1 LRRPKIYNAG
11 MSKPAWRWTCLS
23 TVIAIGSAL
32 TCASFRSAGQ
42 TPEQQQMWEAQR
54 IQALADE
61 KLKAEKLERERQSRR
76 ADPMGWV
83 RSLDPMSAGGWEFRA
98 VANDGSWAAYS
109 SKHQM
114 KRAGHLVT
122 VWLRQEYAEPQL
134 ANSGRYLSVVEK
146 AQYDCTKQQA
156 RALLVIYYPGNNLQ
170 GSDQTEEAD
179 SKKIPWN
186 AIVPGTRD
194 EFNFEWACGFGA
206 G

>member
-1 LRRPKIYNAG
+1 MSNA
-11 MSKPAWRWTCLS
+11 SFFSCSALA
-23 TVIAIGSAL
+23 AIGGAL
-32 TCASFRSAGQ
+32 TLASHPCAGQ

-61 KLKAEKLERERQSRR
+61 KLKAEKLERERQARR

-83 RSLDPMSAGGWEFRA
+83 RTLDPMSAGGWEFRA
-98 VANDGSWAAYS
+98 VAKDGSWAAYA

-114 KRAGHLVT
+114 KRNGHLVT
-122 VWLRQEYAEPQL
+122 VWLRQEYAEPQQ

-146 AQYDCTKQQA
+146 AQYDCAKQQV
-156 RALLVIYYPGNNLQ
+156 RALLVIYYPANNLA
-170 GSDQTEEAD
+170 GSDQTEEAEE
-179 SKKIPWN
+179 KKIPWN

-194 EFNFEWACGFGA
+194 EFNYEWACGA